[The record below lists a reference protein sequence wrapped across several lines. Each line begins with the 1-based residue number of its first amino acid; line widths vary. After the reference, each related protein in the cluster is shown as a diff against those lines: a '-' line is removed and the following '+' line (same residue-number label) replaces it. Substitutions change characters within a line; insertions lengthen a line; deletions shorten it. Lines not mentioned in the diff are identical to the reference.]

1 MEIKHAITKKP
12 KEVEYVERGYVVTIS
27 GTHYLIA
34 QIEPN
39 TISLV
44 SLYDGNRYTE
54 PIELSDEDF
63 TDLCSG
69 KLTLDT
75 LATYVAEHTTLH
87 ETKRMELI
95 KPENIQVV
103 IKEEI

>member
-1 MEIKHAITKKP
+1 MEITHEISQKP
-12 KEVEYVERGYVVTIS
+12 KETEYIERGYVVKIS
-27 GTHYLIA
+27 GMHYLIA
-34 QIEPN
+34 QIEPQ

-44 SLYDGNRYTE
+44 SLYNGNRYTE

-69 KLTLDT
+69 LLSLDT
-75 LATYVAEHTTLH
+75 LATYVAEHTTISGAKAI
-87 ETKRMELI
+87 TLI

-103 IKEEI
+103 IKEEM